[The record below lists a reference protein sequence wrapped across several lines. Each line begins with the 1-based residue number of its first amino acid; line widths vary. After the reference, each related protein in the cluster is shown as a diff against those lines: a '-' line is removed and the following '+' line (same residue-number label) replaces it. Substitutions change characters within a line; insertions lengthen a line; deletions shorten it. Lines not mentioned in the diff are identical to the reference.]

1 MSVDF
6 TKKTWYDGSE
16 GGTPITA
23 AELNR
28 VETGIDDVVT
38 QSNADKTNIDN
49 HTASKVNSSDGAHGL
64 RYYNSE
70 LDYYDDTNEEWVEIQ
85 TGGGG
90 TDVIV
95 PTPVY
100 GSTASKT
107 YIEGDYIY
115 SVRGTLG
122 TDTLYEVTTSVERG
136 DTWAIGTNIAL
147 STDEGAEVFVANIIS
162 GEYGVLPYNIVGMVN
177 SDGTVTRYGSS
188 RDTSDIANRTLTNIQ
203 NTTTTDVE
211 CRYSNTGKEFIAND
225 WNFVNGKYIN
235 IKSENNVIYAVVS
248 EDGYTVTN
256 KVATNLPSDIGY
268 VFQNPNS
275 NVYFAICVVS
285 GAKVSIFYSSDLATW
300 TKVILPNS
308 EGTEPEQGIYRYK
321 MNYVSK
327 PISYTLWGNTCIVI
341 GLGYRQYEDGE
352 GIMQTDYTSIITARN
367 GNDFAVANSNL
378 GSFNE
383 NLDTS
388 VFYQYYNTPNY
399 QFVLSS
405 YTSTDGL
412 TYTKYTLPDD
422 RSPQY
427 VTKVEEN
434 YFIWGTDYTN
444 HTCAVF
450 STSDFTTF
458 TKVYDF
464 YPSTWQEHPEFS
476 DYFDEVNR
484 VLFKNDT
491 YFVLGSNY
499 DSEHDTYKAAIVAIP
514 STFTNREW
522 CDLPNGE
529 YNFNPDRSKATV
541 YDYRNGTEYNLLNI
555 SPFTAEVSKAL
566 TILDVG
572 SGGGSGT
579 DDYEDLLNKPSIN
592 GVELLGNKAIG
603 TLSGDIQVGY
613 ADLLNKPSINGVE
626 LLGNKLVGLLST
638 DIHINAD
645 KIGYSG
651 TVSGASTAKS
661 AIDALQSSLSGL
673 HGIPSGGNTNQVLAK
688 NSSSDYDLK
697 WVNQTGGGSG
707 FKIIVTAPTYPNKS
721 VTVTESDSGDTVT
734 ETTDA
739 NGVATFIVSAG
750 TWTATTLVGGAT
762 VTLGSVTVGTT
773 NIEYSGVKF
782 AFHYSENDS
791 SPNSVTYPSGYD
803 NSDWSSDT
811 AHMDFTHDTFH
822 YGNWDP
828 SGTNAARLSW
838 LFPKPCMLKSD
849 GTVDYYLNP
858 NDYTKKADGTASDI
872 ANTSYDG
879 NAMMEWG
886 QNGAKIY
893 WKIIPDSDNKGFTF
907 CVANTKL
914 DEDYDCWNHYDCD
927 NNIKDHFYTPIYFGS
942 LVNNKLRSLSGR
954 NNLTGTTRQQE
965 INYAKANNTD
975 ANKTHW
981 YTEVY
986 ADWLLQSMLTTLIT
1000 KSLDSQTKIGQG
1012 RSASGN
1018 SSAINT
1024 GTMNTK
1030 GLFWGSTNGTD
1041 GVKCW
1046 GMENTWG
1053 NLYRAIGG
1061 LIASTQTI
1069 KVKLTPNNHD
1079 GTTATSYN
1087 LDGTGYT
1094 TANTISGSTGYIS
1107 HMYATKKSL
1116 TPATLSGSEST
1127 YYCDRCYTT
1136 TTANTYYAIVS
1147 GDWSSGATAGAFIV
1161 YLDVVASI
1169 ADTYRGASLSYK

>member
-1 MSVDF
+1 MSVEY

-38 QSNADKTNIDN
+38 QSNADKTNIDT
-49 HTASKVNSSDGAHGL
+49 HLAKKINSSDGAHGL

-90 TDVIV
+90 TTDYEDLLNKPSINGVELLGNKTIGLLSGNIQI
-95 PTPVY
+95 
-100 GSTASKT
+100 GSDK
-107 YIEGDYIY
+107 
-115 SVRGTLG
+115 
-122 TDTLYEVTTSVERG
+122 
-136 DTWAIGTNIAL
+136 IGY
-147 STDEGAEVFVANIIS
+147 D
-162 GEYGVLPYNIVGMVN
+162 N
-177 SDGTVTRYGSS
+177 SDSDLSATNTKSAIDELASTRA
-188 RDTSDIANRTLTNIQ
+188 IKTLSNIQ

-211 CRYSNTGKEFIAND
+211 CRYSNTGKEFIADD

-256 KVATNLPSDIGY
+256 KVATNLPSDVGY

-285 GAKVSIFYSSDLATW
+285 GAKVSIFYSSNLATW

-308 EGTEPEQGIYRYK
+308 EGTEPEQGIYKYK

-327 PISYTLWGNTCIVI
+327 PISYTLWGDTCIVI
-341 GLGYRQYEDGE
+341 ALGYRQYEDSE

-367 GNDFAVANSNL
+367 GNDFAIANSNL

-399 QFVLSS
+399 HFVLSS

-427 VTKVEEN
+427 VTKVGAN
-434 YFIWGTDYTN
+434 YQIWGTDYTN

-499 DSEHDTYKAAIVAIP
+499 DSEHDVYKAAIVAIP

-541 YDYRNGTEYNLLNI
+541 YDYTNGTEYNLLNI

-592 GVELLGNKAIG
+592 GVELLGSKAIG
-603 TLSGDIQVGY
+603 TLSGDIQVEY

-645 KIGYSG
+645 KIGYNG
-651 TVSGASTAKS
+651 TVSGASTTKA

-697 WVNQTGGGSG
+697 WVNQTGGGGVGTVINLTTLYSAL
-707 FKIIVTAPTYPNKS
+707 FNQTVTLTGTYDTYTTTFDSTGHATVNVFYVDTYAVTCQGSTDS
-721 VTVTESDSGDTVT
+721 VTVTAIGLVINADVFSVAVVNLTTPYSALFNQTVTLTGTNATYTSSFDASGHASVTVLYTDTYTVTCQSLTDSVTVSSLGTVVNATVFDITAVTLSSSDSQLVGATCTVYKGNPTDADVRMTTTLDSTLSFTFQTNETGSYTLTTTYSGVTIPTTFTVSSIGTTMSVAIQSVPLKTWTTAT
-734 ETTDA
+734 ESEVVAMVDAADKGYIDLYNDCGWRVGQERTVHLSAMSATGVGENHVAQDVSFVLMNVGGKTLTNAVASGRTECSFVTGLKECLIEGGYMNSTATNVGGWTSCARRTWCNNVFKGAMPNTLLPIFKQFQNKTSAGSQSSTINTDNDWFSMPAEIELFGTTTYSYSGEGSRFTWYETDA
-739 NGVATFIVSAG
+739 NRVMV
-750 TWTATTLVGGAT
+750 VGG
-762 VTLGSVTVGTT
+762 VVQGWWQRSPCNVG
-773 NIEYSGVKF
+773 NQYF
-782 AFHYSENDS
+782 
-791 SPNSVTYPSGYD
+791 
-803 NSDWSSDT
+803 
-811 AHMDFTHDTFH
+811 
-822 YGNWDP
+822 
-828 SGTNAARLSW
+828 
-838 LFPKPCMLKSD
+838 C
-849 GTVDYYLNP
+849 
-858 NDYTKKADGTASDI
+858 YTG
-872 ANTSYDG
+872 
-879 NAMMEWG
+879 
-886 QNGAKIY
+886 
-893 WKIIPDSDNKGFTF
+893 
-907 CVANTKL
+907 
-914 DEDYDCWNHYDCD
+914 
-927 NNIKDHFYTPIYFGS
+927 
-942 LVNNKLRSLSGR
+942 
-954 NNLTGTTRQQE
+954 
-965 INYAKANNTD
+965 
-975 ANKTHW
+975 
-981 YTEVY
+981 
-986 ADWLLQSMLTTLIT
+986 
-1000 KSLDSQTKIGQG
+1000 
-1012 RSASGN
+1012 
-1018 SSAINT
+1018 
-1024 GTMNTK
+1024 
-1030 GLFWGSTNGTD
+1030 
-1041 GVKCW
+1041 
-1046 GMENTWG
+1046 
-1053 NLYRAIGG
+1053 
-1061 LIASTQTI
+1061 
-1069 KVKLTPNNHD
+1069 
-1079 GTTATSYN
+1079 
-1087 LDGTGYT
+1087 GTGGNQPAYHN
-1094 TANTISGSTGYIS
+1094 ANISSFGLAPYGVI
-1107 HMYATKKSL
+1107 
-1116 TPATLSGSEST
+1116 
-1127 YYCDRCYTT
+1127 
-1136 TTANTYYAIVS
+1136 
-1147 GDWSSGATAGAFIV
+1147 
-1161 YLDVVASI
+1161 
-1169 ADTYRGASLSYK
+1169 